1 MNKRERTHELIKE
14 NTLNILIKKSISHI
28 TINDICDESSI
39 TRSTFYTHFKD
50 KYHVLESINEDIC
63 SQLDKYL
70 SIRFN
75 TVDIES
81 LLISMINN
89 IDKSKFL
96 IMIYIQEGSVNLRRD
111 IQETVQYSA
120 HKYFKS
126 FSINQTRDI
135 STDFMSKLFSSI
147 AIDFLEYSMVSGNI
161 EKNAIFLNNLNRV
174 IFNGYFKV
182 IE

>member
-14 NTLNILIKKSISHI
+14 NILIILTKKSISHI

-63 SQLDKYL
+63 SQLDKHL

-75 TVDIES
+75 TADIES
-81 LLISMINN
+81 LLISMIDN
-89 IDKSKFL
+89 INKSKFL
-96 IMIYIQEGSVNLRRD
+96 IMIDIQEGSVNLRRD

-120 HKYFKS
+120 HKYFES
-126 FSINQTRDI
+126 FSTNQSYDI
-135 STDFMSKLFSSI
+135 SIDFMAKLFSSI
-147 AIDFLEYSMVSGNI
+147 AIDFLEYSMITGET
-161 EKNAIFLNNLNRV
+161 EKNAMFLNNLNKL
-174 IFNGYFKV
+174 IFDNYSAL
-182 IE
+182 